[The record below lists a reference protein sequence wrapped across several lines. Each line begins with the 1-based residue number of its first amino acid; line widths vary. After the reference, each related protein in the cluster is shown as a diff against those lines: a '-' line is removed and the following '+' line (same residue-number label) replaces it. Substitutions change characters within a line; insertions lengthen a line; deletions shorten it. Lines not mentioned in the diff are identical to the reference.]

1 MALPDVRPIFT
12 NFTAG
17 EVSPDIE
24 GRVDLA
30 GYFNGCYSLK
40 HFILMPQGGVFRRWG
55 TKFVSEIK
63 NSDAKTVLVPFK
75 FSTTQAYILEF
86 GFFYIR
92 IFKNGAPV
100 TSTTSLSIVNVTSD
114 GWDGRI
120 RVTTSTPHGLSDGDG
135 VVISGVTGTTEAN
148 GNWAAIVTQ
157 GATKFDLSGSIFLNA
172 YTGGGTAH
180 KYIIISTTYTTA
192 QLFQMKFAQSADVLY
207 IAHSSHAPKKLMR
220 FSDTDWVLST
230 VSFDPP
236 ATVEFGEYPNATGT
250 PSATTGI
257 GINFTASANAFR
269 EADVGR
275 RLYSGESSA
284 LITGFTSQ
292 TVVVCTVEQDFRS
305 TAAIAAGS
313 WRIGGSPGAT
323 VTPSAVG
330 SPGNTITLTAS
341 ANAWKSGTVESID
354 HGGKFVH
361 LNSGIVKITGYLN
374 PTTVTATIY
383 RSLANTNAALAGQWS
398 LEDVA
403 WGSVASFTAF
413 GNPRAVGF
421 AGGRLHFASSDQQPT
436 TDWASATDDF
446 ENFGRGTN
454 ADDSLE
460 IPIAGGPVNV
470 PRWIVS
476 SRKLLIG
483 TVDSEISIAGPS
495 DGPITPTDP
504 PDIKTQ
510 TVEGSAD
517 IQPIKAQNALIFV
530 ERTGTKLIEAVYN
543 YASDGYE
550 PDDLMR
556 LATHLTG
563 PVAATD
569 VTITQIAY
577 QKVPIPIIWCV
588 LSDGRL
594 LGLTYKRKEK
604 VAGWHVHEFSG
615 TNAAVES
622 VAVIPSSD
630 GVRDEVWL
638 IVKRTIN
645 VKIRGGYVTSTRRYV
660 EYMEQTWDVY
670 SGVAKGYTLDSA
682 VQATGAA
689 TNTISGLFHLELES
703 VRVQADGTDRGA
715 YTVSSGAVT
724 FTGAAATNILCGKAY
739 TPTLTTVRP
748 EFNLQGTIQGKLKS
762 WGEVWARFKNTLD
775 FNLNG
780 VEVSAGS
787 ASSLLTGDKRVNNI
801 GYDRDGRITVQ
812 QTKAQPMT
820 VLSIFGDLSVAD

>member
-40 HFILMPQGGVFRRWG
+40 HFILMPQGGVMRRWG
-55 TKFVSEIK
+55 TKYVCEVKTS
-63 NSDAKTVLVPFK
+63 SAKTMLAPFK

-86 GFFYIR
+86 GNNYVRFYRNNAR
-92 IFKNGAPV
+92 I
-100 TSTTSLSIVNVTSD
+100 TSD
-114 GWDGRI
+114 ATITNCADNGSGLI
-120 RVTTSTPHGLSDGDG
+120 RVTATGHGFQTGNTVTIAG
-135 VVISGVTGTTEAN
+135 VGGTTEAN
-148 GNWAAIVTQ
+148 
-157 GATKFDLSGSIFLNA
+157 ATWVITVITVNTFDLVASTFSNA
-172 YTGGGTAH
+172 YVNGGTATA
-180 KYIIISTTYTTA
+180 IVERSTTFTTA

-207 IAHSSHAPKKLMR
+207 IAHTSHAPKKLMR
-220 FSDTDWVLST
+220 YSHTDWVHQT
-230 VSFDPP
+230 IGFIPP
-236 ATVEFGEYPNATGT
+236 PSVEYGEHPNATLT
-250 PSATTGI
+250 PSAVTGTGI
-257 GINFTASANAFR
+257 NLTASVACFR

-275 RLYSGESSA
+275 RVYSKESIA
-284 LITGFTSQ
+284 LITAFTST
-292 TVVVCTVEQDFRS
+292 TVVVATVEQDFRS

-330 SPGNTITLTAS
+330 VPGSTITLTAGI
-341 ANAWKSGTVESID
+341 NAWKTSATDNTD
-354 HGGKFVH
+354 HAGKWVYI
-361 LNSGIVKITGYLN
+361 NSGIVKITGI
-374 PTTVTATIY
+374 TTALACTATVY
-383 RSLANTNAALAGQWS
+383 VPLANTNAATPGSWS
-398 LEDVA
+398 LEDVS
-403 WGSVASFTAF
+403 WGNNASFTAF
-413 GNPRAVGF
+413 GNPRAIGF
-421 AGGRLHFASSDQQPT
+421 HGGRLYYASSDQQPVT
-436 TDWASATDDF
+436 AWGSVTDDF

-460 IPIAGGPVNV
+460 LPIASGSVNV
-470 PRWIVS
+470 ARWIAS
-476 SRKLLIG
+476 SRKLLLG
-483 TVDSEISIAGPS
+483 TVESEIAVSGPS
-495 DGPITPTDP
+495 EGPITPANA

-517 IQPIKAQNALIFV
+517 IQPVEAQNALIFV
-530 ERTGTKLIEAVYN
+530 ERSGTKLVEMVYD
-543 YASDGYE
+543 YASDIYE

-563 PVAATD
+563 AIAATD
-569 VTITQIAY
+569 VTITQVAY
-577 QKVPIPIIWCV
+577 QKIPIPIIWCV
-588 LSDGRL
+588 LSDGKL

-615 TNAAVES
+615 TSVAVES

-630 GVRDEVWL
+630 AVRDEVWL
-638 IVKRTIN
+638 IVRRTIN
-645 VKIRGGYVTSTRRYV
+645 GSVKRYV

-689 TNTISGLFHLELES
+689 TNTISGLSHLEGES

-780 VEVSAGS
+780 VEVSVGS
-787 ASSLLTGDKRVNNI
+787 ASSLLTGDRKVNNI
-801 GYDRDGRITVQ
+801 GYDRDGRITVK
-812 QTKAQPMT
+812 QTKAQPIT
-820 VLSIFGDLSVAD
+820 LLSIFGDLSIAD